1 MIKVNIG
8 YRTDEREC
16 SLRVEGHAGHGDVG
30 HDLVCASASILA
42 YTIAQIVKAMDA
54 HKDFAEPP
62 VIKLESGDAEVL
74 CRAKDDYIFA
84 EIVQDFFVIKTG
96 YELLAHNYPQYVEMT
111 TDVKA

>member
-1 MIKVNIG
+1 MIKVKIG
-8 YRTDEREC
+8 IHRDKREC
-16 SLRVEGHAGHGDVG
+16 FLRVEGHAGHGDVG

-62 VIKLESGDAEVL
+62 VLKLESGDAEVL

-84 EIVQDFFVIKTG
+84 ELVQNFFVIMTG
-96 YELLAHNYPQYVEMT
+96 YELLAHNYAQYVQIS